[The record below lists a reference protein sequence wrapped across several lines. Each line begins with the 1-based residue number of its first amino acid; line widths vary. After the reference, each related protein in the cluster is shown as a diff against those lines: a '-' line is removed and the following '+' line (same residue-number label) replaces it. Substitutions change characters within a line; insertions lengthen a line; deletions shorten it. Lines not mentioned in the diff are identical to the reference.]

1 MNCFE
6 RLLCVSFLMT
16 MMTLSW
22 PFHAVIRASFL
33 TYSDEAQSPTRLV
46 KERDTHIKK
55 PQKDH
60 TQPLGTVWDFLLL
73 GEVTGSLSHRA
84 ESPWAP

>member
-16 MMTLSW
+16 MMMTLSW

-33 TYSDEAQSPTRLV
+33 TYSDEAQSSTRLV
-46 KERDTHIKK
+46 KERHTHKK
-55 PQKDH
+55 PKKI
-60 TQPLGTVWDFLLL
+60 TLSLLEQS
-73 GEVTGSLSHRA
+73 GISFC
-84 ESPWAP
+84 WARSQGL

>member
-6 RLLCVSFLMT
+6 LLLCVSFLMT

-46 KERDTHIKK
+46 KERDTHIKNPK
-55 PQKDH
+55 KI
-60 TQPLGTVWDFLLL
+60 T
-73 GEVTGSLSHRA
+73 LSRL
-84 ESPWAP
+84 EQSGISFCWARSQGL

>member
-46 KERDTHIKK
+46 KERDTHIKN
-55 PQKDH
+55 P
-60 TQPLGTVWDFLLL
+60 
-73 GEVTGSLSHRA
+73 
-84 ESPWAP
+84 

>member
-6 RLLCVSFLMT
+6 RLLCVSFLAT
-16 MMTLSW
+16 TMTLSW
-22 PFHAVIRASFL
+22 PFRAVIRASFL
-33 TYSDEAQSPTRLV
+33 TYSDEAQSSTRLV
-46 KERDTHIKK
+46 KERHTHKK

-84 ESPWAP
+84 ESPWAA